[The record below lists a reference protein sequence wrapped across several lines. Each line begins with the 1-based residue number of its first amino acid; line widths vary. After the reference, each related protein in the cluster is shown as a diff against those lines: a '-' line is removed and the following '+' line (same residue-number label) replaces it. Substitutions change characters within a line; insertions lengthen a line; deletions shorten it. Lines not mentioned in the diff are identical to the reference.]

1 MPTFRDQHGVPMIS
15 SAGPSLYQRT
25 PRATFPTR
33 SSAFLLD
40 GDGRRQRRRDSR
52 SVSGRRCRRRRRIR
66 KTLVATAA
74 AAVHERLAERATD
87 AEQQDGRRSRAKE
100 QQELANQSEESP
112 CGHAHLH
119 VRVSQNEVPDVFRQ
133 TANSI
138 NGRQRH
144 HRVGQLTLPPLL
156 LL

>member
-15 SAGPSLYQRT
+15 SAGPSFALSKNT
-25 PRATFPTR
+25 AGDVPDTIFSFPP
-33 SSAFLLD
+33 
-40 GDGRRQRRRDSR
+40 GRRRAKTDEETA
-52 SVSGRRCRRRRRIR
+52 VALVDEDVVDAEGSGRHSSQQQQQQSMN
-66 KTLVATAA
+66 AWP
-74 AAVHERLAERATD
+74 RATD
-87 AEQQDGRRSRAKE
+87 AEQQDGRRSRTKE

-112 CGHAHLH
+112 RGHAHLH

-144 HRVGQLTLPPLL
+144 HRAGQLTLPPLL